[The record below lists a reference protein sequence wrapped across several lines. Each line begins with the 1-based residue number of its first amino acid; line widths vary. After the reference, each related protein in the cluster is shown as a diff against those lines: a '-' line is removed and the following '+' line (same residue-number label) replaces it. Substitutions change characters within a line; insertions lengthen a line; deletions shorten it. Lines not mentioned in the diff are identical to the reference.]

1 MSTPISQMNV
11 GELISSLRDLIFIL
25 GMLTVGWKVR
35 AWVQPVIDFF
45 HRANEFFDRSEVH
58 IQRVESGMQMLLNNH
73 LSHIQSDLG
82 HISGREVRG
91 AVYAVDSH
99 DDKPEDQIQ
108 LEA

>member
-1 MSTPISQMNV
+1 MSIPISQMNV
-11 GELISSLRDLIFIL
+11 GELISSLRDVVFIL

-35 AWVQPVIDFF
+35 SWVQPVIDFF
-45 HRANEFFDRSEVH
+45 HRANEFFDRSEEH

-91 AVYAVDSH
+91 AIFVDS
-99 DDKPEDQIQ
+99 DDKPDDQIQ